1 MCVNGTSGGSLGVHS
16 VLQGLRIMAPRQSAV
31 LLFRFALIISASIVL
46 ANCATPQTSLL
57 GHVPAPMTTRSEA
70 QEIPLQDPVID
81 SPTAEDPQAPQV
93 ASNMPRPRPPAR
105 RPPLV
110 KPAPAVPSK
119 DIPSEPETGAAA
131 VAPGDL
137 VGFDFPHV
145 LAILRRPDMVQN
157 SALSIVWTYAQSDC
171 TLQLYFYPDIQTRI
185 FHLLKFDLKDG
196 SGERP
201 NDSSSC
207 MRHMARNDE
216 PASP

>member
-1 MCVNGTSGGSLGVHS
+1 
-16 VLQGLRIMAPRQSAV
+16 MAPRRSVAAF
-31 LLFRFALIISASIVL
+31 FRLALILSASVL
-46 ANCATPQTSLL
+46 VANCATPRPSLS
-57 GHVPAPMTTRSEA
+57 GHTPAPMPMRSEA

-93 ASNMPRPRPPAR
+93 ASNVPRPRAPVR
-105 RPPLV
+105 RLAPLV
-110 KPAPAVPSK
+110 KPTPAVPSK
-119 DIPSEPETGAAA
+119 DIPSEPETAA
-131 VAPGDL
+131 VAPADL
-137 VGFDFPHV
+137 VGFDFPQV
-145 LAILRRPDMVQN
+145 LQRLRRPDMVQN
-157 SALSIVWTYAQSDC
+157 SALSIVWTYAQPDC

-185 FHLLKFDLKDG
+185 FHLLKFDLKDS